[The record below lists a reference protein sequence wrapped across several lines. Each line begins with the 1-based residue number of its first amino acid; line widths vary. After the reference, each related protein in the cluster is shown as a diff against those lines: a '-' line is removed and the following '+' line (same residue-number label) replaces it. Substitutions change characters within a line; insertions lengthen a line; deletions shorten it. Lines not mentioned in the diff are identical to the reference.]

1 MITTR
6 ILRTALAL
14 LVLLPFQAQA
24 ALSKADLQQLTL
36 DVWRIRADFH
46 MYTVMTGN
54 RKYAEQLEESI
65 LKGQDTM
72 DSLLDS
78 AETDAELQLVEQL
91 QQHWEQYREK
101 ARSNTVAELGY
112 TDAYT
117 IQDML
122 KAGVAIN
129 DAIREYQGAG
139 EDKYSDLIALGSDLQ
154 QMASEYLYLAADPSG
169 GMAAGTDTARLSFKE
184 AVPAFDEKLKGL
196 RKKYQNDKPVMRTL
210 RQVGLRW
217 QFIRDSLVNFS
228 ENSVPFLVHR
238 YSHEMTEELAL
249 VTTLGGSGDIKP
261 QIPGAGGGNA
271 PPPLPPNMPA
281 G

>member
-1 MITTR
+1 MTK
-6 ILRTALAL
+6 ILRTTLAL
-14 LVLLPFQAQA
+14 LVLSPLA
-24 ALSKADLQQLTL
+24 AAAAISQSDLQQLTL

-46 MYTVMTGN
+46 MYTVMAGN
-54 RKYAEQLEESI
+54 REYASQLEESI
-65 LKGQDTM
+65 SRGEDTM
-72 DSLLDS
+72 DKLRDG
-78 AETDAELQLVEQL
+78 AETDAEQQLVETL
-91 QQHWEQYREK
+91 EEHWRVYRDK
-101 ARSNTVAELGY
+101 AQSNTVVELGY

-129 DAIREYQGAG
+129 QTINEYQGAEEG
-139 EDKYSDLIALGSDLQ
+139 KYADLIALGADLQ

-169 GMAAGTDTARLSFKE
+169 GMGTGTDTARLSFKE
-184 AVPAFDEKLKGL
+184 AVPAFDKELAALREKYK
-196 RKKYQNDKPVMRTL
+196 DDEPVVRTL

-238 YSHEMTEELAL
+238 YSNEMTEELSL
-249 VTTLGGSGDIKP
+249 VTTLGGGDSKP
-261 QIPGAGGGNA
+261 QIPGANGGGSA
-271 PPPLPPNMPA
+271 PPLPPGMPA